1 MPAATIAATLWPAP
15 ASTDRSP
22 TLAATILRAAALM
35 IAGAIALWI
44 SAKIKVGFP
53 VPMTM
58 QTFVVLTIG
67 AAYGARLGAA
77 TMLLYLA
84 EGAIGLPVFAD
95 TPQRGV
101 GLAYMMGPT
110 GGYLVGFVAGAWLTG
125 WLAERGWDRSILKLF
140 AAMMAG
146 HLVILAL
153 GFAWLASFAGP
164 SMAWAVG
171 VAPFFAATFYKTLL
185 GALVLPAGW
194 TLVEKFR
201 R

>member
-1 MPAATIAATLWPAP
+1 MQAFAQPTLLEVLSPRLSRPAAAGR
-15 ASTDRSP
+15 DV
-22 TLAATILRAAALM
+22 ALV
-35 IAGAIALWI
+35 IAGSLLLTL
-44 SAKIKVGFP
+44 SAKLQIPFWP

-58 QTFVVLTIG
+58 QTFVVLVLGTAFG
-67 AAYGARLGAA
+67 WRLGAA
-77 TMLLYLA
+77 TVALYLL
-84 EGAIGLPVFAD
+84 EGALGLPVFAG
-95 TPQRGV
+95 TPERGI

-153 GFAWLASFAGP
+153 GFSWLAFYAGP

-171 VAPFFAATFYKTLL
+171 VAPFFAATLYKTLL
-185 GALVLPAGW
+185 GALILPAGW
-194 TLVEKFR
+194 ALVEKFR